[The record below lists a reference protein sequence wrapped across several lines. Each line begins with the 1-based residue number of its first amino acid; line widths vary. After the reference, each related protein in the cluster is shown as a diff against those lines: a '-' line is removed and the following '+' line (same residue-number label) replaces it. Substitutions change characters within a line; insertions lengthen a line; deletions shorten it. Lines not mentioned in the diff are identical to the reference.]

1 MKTTM
6 LGKSIASLTVI
17 HLAQSQNTNPLIR
30 KTLNTNVT
38 NTHGNISAHTNCTA
52 LLTQLGLIEL
62 DLRCE
67 LNLVSQ
73 NCSQLN
79 LRNISVITQAPAS
92 DNCNIS
98 IHAANDDQCVSLSN
112 GETIT
117 FDAQHF
123 FQQVCSSQTE
133 VSSRLSNHN
142 GNDNTDDRFTL
153 SDEEIAANQAAAK
166 AKQVSSEKTA
176 ATKNARLHKRYLFL
190 GTLGTVGFFCLLV
203 ACAICNDCSRH

>member
-17 HLAQSQNTNPLIR
+17 QLARSQNTNLLLR

-38 NTHGNISAHTNCTA
+38 NTHNNITTHTNCTA
-52 LLTQLGLIEL
+52 LLTQFGLIEL

-79 LRNISVITQAPAS
+79 LRNISVISQSPVS

-117 FDAQHF
+117 LDAQHF
-123 FQQVCSSQTE
+123 FQQACSSQTE
-133 VSSRLSNHN
+133 VTSLFSTENN
-142 GNDNTDDRFTL
+142 DDRFTL
-153 SDEEIAANQAAAK
+153 TDEEIAANQAAAK
-166 AKQVSSEKTA
+166 AKQAASDKAA
-176 ATKNARLHKRYLFL
+176 ATENARLHKRYTYLA
-190 GTLGTVGFFCLLV
+190 TLGVVGFFLFTV
-203 ACAICNDCSRH
+203 ALCWHQE